1 MSFAVT
7 RSLVIGVPGRYA
19 DPMDTRR
26 FGSRAWRSRPDFL
39 LKLAVAAIFLEPLM
53 AAGADK
59 AASSSKQPAAGKAE
73 SEKPADD
80 NESLQRLDPKQPL
93 WYDKQRKR
101 VVMVGKVCLREGQLE
116 MFACPEGTKEHES
129 VLAIPVDAWKVHT
142 ALLVAGAE
150 PGHPATFQP
159 EYEPATGTEVDIS
172 LYWTDENGRRRGAWA
187 QDWVRNAVTGE
198 TLSAPW
204 VFGGSGFWVD
214 DATGKRHYLAEQGD
228 LICVSNFSSAMLDL
242 PIASSD
248 DAGQLQFV
256 AYTERIPPKGTKVTV
271 VLTPRLAKDAKGAE
285 EGRGTS
291 RRRAR

>member
-1 MSFAVT
+1 
-7 RSLVIGVPGRYA
+7 
-19 DPMDTRR
+19 MDTTNAKHCR
-26 FGSRAWRSRPDFL
+26 FLSRCIGSSAL
-39 LKLAVAAIFLEPLM
+39 LLPLIAAALASPPASAADVEVKTPTKGP
-53 AAGADK
+53 AVQQ
-59 AASSSKQPAAGKAE
+59 AAS
-73 SEKPADD
+73 EKRVASDD
-80 NESLQRLDPKQPL
+80 ALQRLDPEQPL
-93 WYDKQRKR
+93 WFDKRRKR

-129 VLAIPVDAWKVHT
+129 VLSVPVDAWKVHT

-159 EYEPATGTEVDIS
+159 DYEPATGTQIDIS
-172 LYWTDENGRRRGAWA
+172 LYWTDENGRRRSAWA
-187 QDWVRNAVTGE
+187 QDWVRNALTGE
-198 TLSAPW
+198 TLSSPW

-271 VLTPRLAKDAKGAE
+271 VLTPRLVKEGQDAEK
-285 EGRGTS
+285 GRGTS
-291 RRRAR
+291 RRGAR

>member
-1 MSFAVT
+1 
-7 RSLVIGVPGRYA
+7 
-19 DPMDTRR
+19 MDTTI
-26 FGSRAWRSRPDFL
+26 AKRSRFL
-39 LKLAVAAIFLEPLM
+39 ALSIRSSALLLPLIAVGILCSPWLA
-53 AAGADK
+53 
-59 AASSSKQPAAGKAE
+59 PA
-73 SEKPADD
+73 ADD
-80 NESLQRLDPKQPL
+80 NVNAPKQTPAKQKATAEKRSDDDSLQRLDPKQPL
-93 WYDKQRKR
+93 WYDKRRKR
-101 VVMVGKVCLREGQLE
+101 VVMVGKVCLRAGQLE

-142 ALLVAGAE
+142 ALLVTGAE

-159 EYEPATGTEVDIS
+159 DYQPAAGTEIDVS
-172 LYWTDENGRRRGAWA
+172 LYWTDENGRRRSAWA
-187 QDWVRNAVTGE
+187 QDWVRNAQTGQA
-198 TLSAPW
+198 LSVPW

-248 DAGQLQFV
+248 DASQLQFV

-271 VLTPRLAKDAKGAE
+271 VLTPRRAKEAKGAD

-291 RRRAR
+291 RRKKR